1 MAVRLY
7 RKGHFVVTTATSYSS
22 VQEDAVARDE
32 RVSMGSVIGL
42 EEALSNINSK
52 LNLYNI
58 ENMINEKVE
67 SILTSRGI
75 Y

>member
-7 RKGHFVVTTATSYSS
+7 RKGHFVVTSATSYSS

-32 RVSMGSVIGL
+32 SISMSSIIGL
-42 EEALSNINSK
+42 EDTLRDIRSSLNS
-52 LNLYNI
+52 YNI

-67 SILTSRGI
+67 SILTSKGI